1 MKKNNRFMLILGI
14 IFGLAVGIFLT
25 LLIVNGKSIKKTD
38 APPSTEIETESVEST
53 EELSEDDSKDEA
65 ENDSA
70 SYDIVGFNEWD
81 AGMVYNGGDT
91 VVYQNRIYKAKWWTQ
106 GEKPGEADVWE
117 DTLQSP
123 ADVAKDNDTNTDAP
137 PAVRDEPVNDEDF
150 KVVGYYASWQPNATD
165 RIQYDVIT
173 HVIYSF
179 AIPKEDG
186 TLRPLDN
193 PETAKRIVKDAHTAG
208 CKALLA
214 VGGWSYNDVPLEATF
229 MAATATEG
237 KREKFIDEI
246 TALCE
251 AYNFDG
257 IDIDWEHPRVD
268 GSSAQQYED
277 FMIALAEELHAKDKV
292 LTSAVISGA
301 TADGNVYY
309 DAAAHS
315 DKVLKAVDWIHV
327 MAYDGG
333 NGDRH
338 STYEFAVDSA
348 EYWHVT
354 RGLPA
359 EKVVLGV
366 PFYGRPSW
374 AAYRDLLAADPNAYK
389 NDTTMY
395 NGMEV
400 WYNGIPTIQKKTQY
414 ALDNVGGI
422 MIWELSQDTTGDK
435 SLQTAIGAVISE
447 N

>member
-1 MKKNNRFMLILGI
+1 MKKNNRFMLLLGI
-14 IFGLAVGIFLT
+14 IFGLAVGIFVT
-25 LLIVNGKSIKKTD
+25 LLITSGKLTKKTD
-38 APPSTEIETESVEST
+38 APLSTEIESEAGEEDSQEESEQT
-53 EELSEDDSKDEA
+53 TAD
-65 ENDSA
+65 DSA
-70 SYDIVGFNEWD
+70 SVDIAGFSEWD
-81 AGMVYNGGDT
+81 ASMVYNGGDT

-106 GEKPGEADVWE
+106 GETPGETDVWE

-123 ADVAKDNDTNTDAP
+123 SDIAQGAKDTDTDTP
-137 PAVRDEPVNDEDF
+137 PAVRDEPVSDEDF
-150 KVVGYYASWQPNATD
+150 KVVGYFASWQPGETD
-165 RIQYDVIT
+165 KIQYDVIT

-193 PETAKRIVKDAHTAG
+193 PETAKQIVKDAHTAG
-208 CKALLA
+208 SKALLA

-229 MAATATEG
+229 MAATATAE

-246 TALCE
+246 VALCE
-251 AYNFDG
+251 AYDFDG

-268 GSSAQQYED
+268 GSSSQQYED
-277 FMIALAEELHAKDKV
+277 FMVALADKLHAKDKV

-315 DKVLKAVDWIHV
+315 DKVLEAVDWIHI

-374 AAYRDLLAADPNAYK
+374 AAYEDLLAADPNAYK
-389 NDTTMY
+389 NDTTMF

-414 ALDNVGGI
+414 ALDHLGGV

-435 SLQTAIGAVISE
+435 SLQTAIGETIAGD
-447 N
+447 